1 MRPAL
6 RASEPVHVVSRVL
19 PSVGS
24 LRKRDMYLAIRE
36 ATITAAKREDFRI
49 VHLSIQ
55 RTHLHLI
62 VEVQHRVA
70 LAKGMQG
77 FLIAA
82 AKYIKRALRDRA
94 GVQGEPGSVFAD
106 RYHARTLAT
115 PRQVR
120 NCIAYVLN
128 NWRHHDEHRQGP
140 ARAWT
145 LDPFSSAMLFS
156 GWKGLEQSSFMYPR
170 RSSYDPLIV
179 WQPKT
184 WLLRDSWQRHRLID
198 EYEVPGG
205 HHRTSRSRPTD
216 PALAE

>member
-1 MRPAL
+1 M
-6 RASEPVHVVSRVL
+6 HVVSRAL
-19 PSVGS
+19 SDVGN
-24 LRKRDMYLAIRE
+24 LRTRAMYVAVRE
-36 ATITAAKREDFRI
+36 ATITAAKRDDFRI

-62 VEVQHRVA
+62 VEAQNRTA

-82 AKYIKRALRDRA
+82 ARYVNRAVLERT
-94 GVQGEPGSVFAD
+94 GVRRRGSVFGD

-128 NWRHHDEHRQGP
+128 NWRHHDEHRTGP
-140 ARAWT
+140 ARTWK
-145 LDPFSSAMLFS
+145 LDPFSSAILFG
-156 GWKGLEQSSFMYPR
+156 GWKGLVDSPTMYRR
-170 RSSYDPLIV
+170 RSTYDPLVV
-179 WQPKT
+179 WLPKT
-184 WLLRDSWQRHRLID
+184 WLLRVSWQRHGAID
-198 EYEVPGG
+198 EYEVPGFP
-205 HHRTSRSRPTD
+205 RPRRRQARAPQQPVD